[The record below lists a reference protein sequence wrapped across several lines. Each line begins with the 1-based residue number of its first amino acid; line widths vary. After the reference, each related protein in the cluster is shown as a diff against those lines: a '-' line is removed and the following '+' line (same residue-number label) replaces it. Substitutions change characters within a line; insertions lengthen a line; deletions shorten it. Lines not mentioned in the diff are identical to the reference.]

1 MQYLKL
7 ILSIAAA
14 LRAQDYRR
22 AAQEFIALLTLVAGN
37 PPPAPVH
44 PVFPMDGLQAV
55 GVEQVAAELESFARE
70 YEARGDGLHANGEFL
85 KKLFDLIVKV
95 LPYILAGL

>member
-14 LRAQDYRR
+14 LRAKDFQE
-22 AAQEFIALLTLVAGN
+22 AARQFIALLTLIAGN
-37 PPPAPVH
+37 PPPTPIH
-44 PVFPMDGLQAV
+44 PAFQAAGLQSAE
-55 GVEQVAAELESFARE
+55 VERIADELEAFARE
-70 YEARGDGLHANGEFL
+70 YEDRGDGLWADGEFL
-85 KKLFDLIVKV
+85 RKLFSLVVKL